1 MKIIIKHTP
10 ALVFSMV
17 LSTNIFLIANTHA
30 LEPLA
35 ENELQQVLGQGG
47 VYLSGDITI
56 NESGGPL
63 NNTADASNPG
73 IWQKNCTASST
84 DKRLVQE

>member
-73 IWQKNCTASST
+73 IWQKKIGRASC
-84 DKRLVQE
+84 RERV